1 MTARRPRARVTR
13 LASLLTVTCVVALC
27 AAGEA
32 EARRGGGGHRGGGR
46 GGRSVGHRSGPGHS
60 RSRSHSSHGAAHGGR
75 GGRSTGWT
83 RSHSGG
89 KRSRSGGKRSHS
101 GGKTKGRKGKPHYTY
116 EANMPGG
123 RKYVGMT
130 KNPRKRFIQHLQGFG
145 AKVTRTRPV
154 RSVVKVWRH
163 SSRAVAKR
171 VERLRYFALKRRL
184 GADRVRGAGNTRPF
198 HTGDAEL

>member
-75 GGRSTGWT
+75 GGRSTGGT

-89 KRSRSGGKRSHS
+89 KRSRS

-130 KNPRKRFIQHLQGFG
+130 KNPRKRFIQHLQGLG

-198 HTGDAEL
+198 HTGDDEL